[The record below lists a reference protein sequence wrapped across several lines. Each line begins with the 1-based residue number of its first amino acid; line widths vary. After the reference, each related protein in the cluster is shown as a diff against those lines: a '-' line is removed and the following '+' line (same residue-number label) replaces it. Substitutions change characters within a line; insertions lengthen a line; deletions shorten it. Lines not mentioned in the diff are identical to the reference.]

1 MVAVAL
7 KIKAHEWPI
16 KSMAVLADG
25 PRILTGSADCTVK
38 VRTLLLMKYFR
49 NIISYLFK
57 YCYYCGMRILYFEL
71 KIPLF
76 FISIPLS
83 FSLRRKVK

>member
-7 KIKAHEWPI
+7 TIKAHEWPI

-38 VRTLLLMKYFR
+38 VILISTKCYFGC
-49 NIISYLFK
+49 SLFLQLP
-57 YCYYCGMRILYFEL
+57 IL
-71 KIPLF
+71 
-76 FISIPLS
+76 
-83 FSLRRKVK
+83 

>member
-16 KSMAVLADG
+16 KSMAILADG

-38 VRTLLLMKYFR
+38 VRFLAFR
-49 NIISYLFK
+49 SRHEIQ
-57 YCYYCGMRILYFEL
+57 
-71 KIPLF
+71 
-76 FISIPLS
+76 LS
-83 FSLRRKVK
+83 SDYECTFCVTMIGT

>member
-38 VRTLLLMKYFR
+38 VRTLRLLNFLSTTSTDCLD
-49 NIISYLFK
+49 IDIAVTQK
-57 YCYYCGMRILYFEL
+57 YCTLMLTVL
-71 KIPLF
+71 P
-76 FISIPLS
+76 
-83 FSLRRKVK
+83 

>member
-16 KSMAVLADG
+16 KSMAILADG

-38 VRTLLLMKYFR
+38 VRFLAFRSRHEIQLSSDYECTFCVTMIGTYHLGRFR
-49 NIISYLFK
+49 NL
-57 YCYYCGMRILYFEL
+57 
-71 KIPLF
+71 PD
-76 FISIPLS
+76 
-83 FSLRRKVK
+83 

>member
-16 KSMAVLADG
+16 KSMAVLPDG

-38 VRTLLLMKYFR
+38 V
-49 NIISYLFK
+49 IIYSN
-57 YCYYCGMRILYFEL
+57 
-71 KIPLF
+71 
-76 FISIPLS
+76 
-83 FSLRRKVK
+83 

>member
-38 VRTLLLMKYFR
+38 VRFLDFR
-49 NIISYLFK
+49 S
-57 YCYYCGMRILYFEL
+57 RHEIL
-71 KIPLF
+71 P
-76 FISIPLS
+76 SIDYKCT
-83 FSLRRKVK
+83 FSITIMYK

>member
-1 MVAVAL
+1 MSYRKLHMVAVAL

-38 VRTLLLMKYFR
+38 V
-49 NIISYLFK
+49 I
-57 YCYYCGMRILYFEL
+57 E
-71 KIPLF
+71 
-76 FISIPLS
+76 
-83 FSLRRKVK
+83 